1 MTTHTTLADL
11 LGAVDS
17 QGARALFEQLPARPA
32 DDTAAQRFWR
42 RASHRVAR
50 GGARA
55 LLQAALEEGGPI
67 ADEARPLLVRAG
79 AVLRPV
85 GPAPSPALV
94 QAREFP
100 QGAPAFVVALADGR
114 FLVSAFAGPWQGALA
129 EPPAVPHPRREV
141 TSSRVA
147 APKQVQPFGD
157 ALLGFTASDL
167 VLLDRHTLAVD
178 KKVAGGLKRASEK
191 LTCLIA
197 GQAAAYTGDSEG
209 VVRRLDAK
217 HKLVA
222 AKVKHAS
229 GVHHLALSPDGAR
242 LASVAPDGVRLW
254 SADALKEELFHAEK
268 AVRCV
273 GFTADSTLVAAVD
286 RPRDGARELLVFAAG
301 AAPTRTSLPFSPRE
315 LVAIDGGRVVIACDE
330 GPLLLVELAT
340 GRVVGS
346 LLGHGPQPGGL
357 AWSAALG
364 LVASTS
370 SDGSLRL
377 WDPARAEPVGPLARV
392 DGLAAGGASLLVD
405 RGDNVE
411 FTVGGATVSVDV
423 TGDELVVRRDGQLA
437 VARNGQT
444 LHFIAPDGSTRE
456 LELDLDVQRTT
467 FLPSGALL
475 AAGPEGAAWI
485 DPAAAKVTSKAA
497 YALTG
502 DLCALGA
509 VGDAEARVITRAGS
523 TAVLAPGKKKPAV
536 TTVELEGGAD
546 AEFVLGPDAVA
557 TLGSFQAEGQVW
569 SALLAR
575 VTYPGGQVLSTWPK
589 VQHAENANYP
599 APLPGEPHFHGAIAA
614 VIEAGADDLAAVS
627 RDGTLRVV
635 SLAGGTELLRYD
647 ADNALVDLAAAGDG
661 GFWAVDVSGRL
672 LRLEPPQR
680 T

>member
-1 MTTHTTLADL
+1 M
-11 LGAVDS
+11 DS
-17 QGARALFEQLPARPA
+17 QGARPVRAIAGATGR
-32 DDTAAQRFWR
+32 RHR
-42 RASHRVAR
+42 RAAVLAACLASSRPRRRA
-50 GGARA
+50 A
-55 LLQAALEEGGPI
+55 LLQAALEEGGAV
-67 ADEARPLLVRAG
+67 ADEARPLLARAG

-94 QAREFP
+94 QVREFP

-157 ALLGFTASDL
+157 AHLGFTASDL
-167 VLLDRHTLAVD
+167 VLLDRHDLAVD
-178 KKVAGGLKRASEK
+178 KKIAGGLKRASEK

-229 GVHHLALSPDGAR
+229 GVHHLALSADGAR
-242 LASVAPDGVRLW
+242 LASVAPDGVRVVGRRAQRGVLPRREG
-254 SADALKEELFHAEK
+254 SALRRLHRRGCAARRGRS
-268 AVRCV
+268 AQGRRARAARVR
-273 GFTADSTLVAAVD
+273 
-286 RPRDGARELLVFAAG
+286 RG
-301 AAPTRTSLPFSPRE
+301 AAPTRTPMPFSPRE

-330 GPLLLVELAT
+330 GPLLVVELAT
-340 GRVVGS
+340 GRVVGG

-370 SDGSLRL
+370 TDGSLRL

-392 DGLAAGGASLLVD
+392 DGLAAGGTSLLVD

-411 FTVGGATVSVDV
+411 FTVGDATVSVDV

-437 VARNGQT
+437 VVRNGQT

-456 LELDLDVQRTT
+456 LELDLDVQSTT

-475 AAGPEGAAWI
+475 AAGPEGVVWI
-485 DPAAAKVTSKAA
+485 DPAKAKVTSKAA

-509 VGDAEARVITRAGS
+509 IGDAEARVITRAGS

-575 VTYPGGQVLSTWPK
+575 VTYPGARSSRPGPKYSRERTPTTPRLSPASRTSTGRSPPSSMPASTTSPQSAATAPCGWSPSPK
-589 VQHAENANYP
+589 ASSCCATTP
-599 APLPGEPHFHGAIAA
+599 TTPSSTSPPPPTAA
-614 VIEAGADDLAAVS
+614 SGPS
-627 RDGTLRVV
+627 T
-635 SLAGGTELLRYD
+635 S
-647 ADNALVDLAAAGDG
+647 AAGCS
-661 GFWAVDVSGRL
+661 ASSPRSG
-672 LRLEPPQR
+672 PDS
-680 T
+680 